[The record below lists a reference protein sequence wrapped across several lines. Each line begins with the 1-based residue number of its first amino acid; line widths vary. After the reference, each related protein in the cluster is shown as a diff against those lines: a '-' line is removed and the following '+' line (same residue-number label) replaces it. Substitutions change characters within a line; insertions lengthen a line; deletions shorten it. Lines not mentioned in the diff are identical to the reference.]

1 MSSTPA
7 PAQNTKQSSLTEDSS
22 KGFSTSGFKKAFI
35 PILAFVSFTVSLI
48 LQFFTIKHGSSG
60 QLAINSDINTGLAI
74 TAIPLT
80 IFLFSFFYFIE
91 FENSK
96 YYKASLLG
104 FVMAAYI
111 MSNIALY
118 FSMNQVIVK
127 KP

>member
-1 MSSTPA
+1 MDSTGD
-7 PAQNTKQSSLTEDSS
+7 SLT
-22 KGFSTSGFKKAFI
+22 FKRVAIPIMAFI
-35 PILAFVSFTVSLI
+35 TFTISLI

-96 YYKASLLG
+96 YYKVSLLG

-127 KP
+127 PQ

>member
-1 MSSTPA
+1 MSSTSA

-22 KGFSTSGFKKAFI
+22 KGFTASAFKKAFI

-60 QLAINSDINTGLAI
+60 QLVISSEVYTGLAVV
-74 TAIPLT
+74 AIPLT
-80 IFLFSFFYFIE
+80 VFLFSFFYFIE
-91 FENSK
+91 FESSK

-104 FVMAAYI
+104 FVMASYI
-111 MSNIALY
+111 MANIALY